1 MRHRTFHYKE
11 SDMKKNFGAI
21 ALILAALLAFGAC
34 GKEETPT
41 SVSIDEP
48 TVEEVVSSIVES
60 VEEEPEPEPEP
71 EPVVIEVPEGMYR
84 SELSNMPIS
93 EDLKDQRP
101 IAVMVDNESKAYPHI
116 GLNNA
121 DVVYELMNS
130 TANGRVTRL
139 MCLVKDW
146 KNLEQFGSVR
156 STRPTNVIMAAEWN
170 AILVH
175 DGGPYY
181 INDWLAKPWGSNH
194 LSGGFARYTNGKNW
208 EYTEYVTSNEYYNAD
223 QGKSYAGLIDRIASA
238 GYSETY
244 NDYYQ
249 GQHFEFVDVDADYS
263 DHGSR
268 IEAKEIDLPYPHN
281 SSKLIYNEETQTY
294 DYYCYGDAHIDPLDG
309 NKVMSFKNLILY
321 SVDYSVYDEHG
332 YLIYNCIGAG
342 DKGYFISNG
351 VGIPIHWAKPGED
364 QQTIYYDLEKGGP
377 IKLNTG
383 KTYITMVPSDVWDE
397 VVYK

>member
-1 MRHRTFHYKE
+1 
-11 SDMKKNFGAI
+11 MKKRICAV
-21 ALILAALLAFGAC
+21 LLALAMVLSFAAC
-34 GKEETPT
+34 GEEAPASVT
-41 SVSIDEP
+41 SISIDEP
-48 TVEEVVSSIVES
+48 DITSVVPEIV
-60 VEEEPEPEPEP
+60 EPEPEPEP
-71 EPVVIEVPEGMYR
+71 EPEEPEVIEIPEGMYR
-84 SELSNMPIS
+84 SELSNEPIP
-93 EDLKDQRP
+93 EELKDQRP
-101 IAVMVDNESKAYPHI
+101 IAVMVDNEIKAYPHI

-130 TANGRVTRL
+130 TANGRITRL

-156 STRPTNVIMAAEWN
+156 STRPTNVMLAGEWN

-181 INDWLAKPWGSNH
+181 INEYLARDWSNN
-194 LSGGFARYTNGKNW
+194 LSGGFARYTNGKSW
-208 EYTEYVTSNEYYNAD
+208 EYTEYVTSQEFYNAD
-223 QGKSYAGLIDRIASA
+223 QGKSYAGLIDRISGR

-249 GQHFEFVDVDADYS
+249 GPHFEFVDRDRDYS

-268 IEAKEIDLPYPHN
+268 IEVKSIDLPYPHN
-281 SSKLIYNEETQTY
+281 KTRLVYNEDTQTY
-294 DYYCYGDAHIDPLDG
+294 DYYCYGDAHIDPLDN

-351 VGIPIHWAKPGED
+351 YGIPIHWAKPSELE
-364 QQTIYYDLEKGGP
+364 QTIYYDLEMGGK
-377 IKLNTG
+377 ITLNTG
-383 KTYITMVPSDVWDE
+383 KTYITMVPSDVWDD
-397 VVYK
+397 VVYNK

>member
-1 MRHRTFHYKE
+1 MVCFASVIAVASACEKKDPNMTNLGGE
-11 SDMKKNFGAI
+11 ENPPVEVVTINSDIVN
-21 ALILAALLAFGAC
+21 
-34 GKEETPT
+34 TD
-41 SVSIDEP
+41 VVDEP
-48 TVEEVVSSIVES
+48 
-60 VEEEPEPEPEP
+60 VEEEPYEETR
-71 EPVVIEVPEGMYR
+71 EGFVR
-84 SELSNMPIS
+84 SELSNEWID
-93 EDLKDQRP
+93 EKLENQRP
-101 IAVMVDNESKAYPHI
+101 IAVMVDNELTALDHY
-116 GLNNA
+116 GVNQA

-208 EYTEYVTSNEYYNAD
+208 EYTEYVTSQEYYNAD

-263 DHGSR
+263 DHGSK
-268 IEAKEIDLPYPHN
+268 IQVKEVDLPYPHN

-383 KTYITMVPSDVWDE
+383 KTYITMVPSDVWDD